1 MKKGDHA
8 CYAGGALHG
17 ARWADAGGRAWAF
30 TREETN
36 LGDTWGDTRNGKM
49 CMLGDAGGDAGELSS
64 ADRILTFL
72 TSRPDAA
79 FPLESTQVP
88 ESHPITYLQRGAGR
102 EV

>member
-1 MKKGDHA
+1 MDAGA
-8 CYAGGALHG
+8 C
-17 ARWADAGGRAWAF
+17 WADAGGGRAWEL

-36 LGDTWGDTRNGKM
+36 LGDSWGDARNGDM
-49 CMLGDAGGDAGELSS
+49 CMRGDAGELSS
-64 ADRILTFL
+64 ADRLLTFL

-88 ESHPITYLQRGAGR
+88 ESHPITYLRRGAGR

>member
-1 MKKGDHA
+1 MKGH
-8 CYAGGALHG
+8 AGGVL
-17 ARWADAGGRAWAF
+17 GRC
-30 TREETN
+30 R
-36 LGDTWGDTRNGKM
+36 GS
-49 CMLGDAGGDAGELSS
+49 CMGRYRLGDAWERHMEIHACWEKQRGDAGELSS
-64 ADRILTFL
+64 ADRLLTCL

>member
-1 MKKGDHA
+1 MVKCA
-8 CYAGGALHG
+8 C
-17 ARWADAGGRAWAF
+17 WEMQ
-30 TREETN
+30 EEMQ
-36 LGDTWGDTRNGKM
+36 GS
-49 CMLGDAGGDAGELSS
+49 SS

-88 ESHPITYLQRGAGR
+88 ESHPITYLRRGAGR

>member
-1 MKKGDHA
+1 MFEGA
-8 CYAGGALHG
+8 C
-17 ARWADAGGRAWAF
+17 RGRA
-30 TREETN
+30 
-36 LGDTWGDTRNGKM
+36 GQMQGVVHGKIPP
-49 CMLGDAGGDAGELSS
+49 LGDAWERHMEIHACWEKQRGDAGELSS
-64 ADRILTFL
+64 ADRLLTCL

>member
-1 MKKGDHA
+1 
-8 CYAGGALHG
+8 
-17 ARWADAGGRAWAF
+17 
-30 TREETN
+30 
-36 LGDTWGDTRNGKM
+36 M